1 MNIKAFV
8 LVLLILILPVRVQ
21 AEIILLKNG
30 GAINGKILEQ
40 DKKKMK
46 VEFNGQA
53 VTYYLDEIQS
63 VNGQPL
69 TPEVPNPSQVS
80 TTDEPASAVSFVPI
94 PEIMSKRVLIKKFI
108 DIFGTR
114 ENMSQNFE
122 RMLASLPPAKSA
134 EIRKILNV
142 DEVIDNL
149 VPLYDKYFTQAELES
164 YLAFYSSAGGQKFLK
179 TLPRIMKE
187 SVDVNIE
194 YFKAKLPAENP

>member
-1 MNIKAFV
+1 
-8 LVLLILILPVRVQ
+8 
-21 AEIILLKNG
+21 
-30 GAINGKILEQ
+30 
-40 DKKKMK
+40 
-46 VEFNGQA
+46 
-53 VTYYLDEIQS
+53 

-80 TTDEPASAVSFVPI
+80 TTDEPASAVSSVPI